1 MCLKC
6 VADICAAFVYRQKCE
21 QSDAELREM
30 FQRKIEN
37 ASVKL
42 EGDKDI
48 AMGPTEES
56 WFEEVE
62 SQIVFKTEEVHLEP
76 EIEGSTFQIDFES
89 TSDHSYG
96 GDMGEDDIGI
106 DIYDKPQEKLEI
118 RDAAGAQKE
127 YKCEICSP
135 TRTFN
140 RKYNWKQHQLVHTD
154 EKRFSCHICHQVYKS
169 QNNLK

>member
-1 MCLKC
+1 
-6 VADICAAFVYRQKCE
+6 
-21 QSDAELREM
+21 M
-30 FQRKIEN
+30 FQQKVAN

-42 EGDKDI
+42 EGDKHI

-62 SQIVFKTEEVHLEP
+62 SQIVFKTEEVHFEP
-76 EIEGSTFQIDFES
+76 EIEHSAFQIDFES
-89 TSDHSYG
+89 NSDHSYG
-96 GDMGEDDIGI
+96 GDMDGDDIGV
-106 DIYDKPQEKLEI
+106 DIYDKPQEI
-118 RDAAGAQKE
+118 GDASAQKV
-127 YKCEICSP
+127 YKCDICTP

-154 EKRFSCHICHQVYKS
+154 EKNFACHICNQEYKS